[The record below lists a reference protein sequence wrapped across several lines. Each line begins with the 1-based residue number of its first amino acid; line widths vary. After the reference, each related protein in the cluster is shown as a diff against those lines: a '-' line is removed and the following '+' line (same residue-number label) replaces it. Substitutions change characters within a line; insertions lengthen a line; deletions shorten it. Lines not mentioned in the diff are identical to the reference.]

1 MNTVLE
7 LVGKERVL
15 SRVSKVI
22 DMLKAKA
29 AAQPAEA

>member
-22 DMLKAKA
+22 DLLKAKS
-29 AAQPAEA
+29 AETAGA